1 MIAFKGRSS
10 LKQYMPMKPVK
21 RGYKVWC
28 LADSTTGYVSSFEIY
43 KGKTSEKVAD
53 NHTLGER
60 VVLNMCNQAKLVS
73 WTVVAFDNFFT
84 SMRLAEELYKREL
97 YCVGTVRV
105 HRKGLP
111 EILKKKSKLNRGE
124 FVFAT
129 KGVVCAIKWMDNKE
143 VTLLS
148 TSYSPKDVSEVN
160 RRAKDGSQNAVS
172 CPLAI
177 AEYNRIMGGVD
188 RFDQLRERYAVG
200 RRSIKWWHRILYWLI
215 DLAVVNSFIMYKANK
230 REHEQ
235 SRIDQLGFRL
245 QLARQLT
252 SGYTATRKRGRSV
265 SFLATKS
272 QVPDDVRLQQ
282 VGNHMLQ
289 TNKTF
294 RRCRLCSSAKR
305 EKRTRYTCSVC
316 DVPLCVDPC
325 FRKFHGK

>member
-43 KGKTSEKVAD
+43 KGKTSEKAAD

-129 KGVVCAIKWMDNKE
+129 KGVVCAIKWMGNKE

-188 RFDQLRERYAVG
+188 RFDQLRERYTVG

-230 REHEQ
+230 REQEQ

-245 QLARQLT
+245 QLTRQLT